1 MDFSFVTARLATGGG
16 IFTPDDLTKLVEA
29 DVTAIIDCRAE
40 ADDSALIAGSPY
52 ANRLQYL
59 WNGVNDDGVHDQAK
73 IDWLKQS
80 LKFAMPLFGSCGAF
94 VYAHCAAGVNRG
106 PSTAYAILRAF
117 GLSSTFAK
125 TLIWEARPVSVPGIA
140 YASDADRAVIS
151 AW

>member
-29 DVTAIIDCRAE
+29 GVTVIIDCRAE

-73 IDWLKQS
+73 IDWLKRS
-80 LKFAMPLFGSCGAF
+80 LRFAMPLFGSCGAV
-94 VYAHCAAGVNRG
+94 VYAHCGRRQPRSLDGIRNPARLWALFD
-106 PSTAYAILRAF
+106 LRENAHL
-117 GLSSTFAK
+117 GSATG
-125 TLIWEARPVSVPGIA
+125 ERPR
-140 YASDADRAVIS
+140 DRIRF
-151 AW
+151 